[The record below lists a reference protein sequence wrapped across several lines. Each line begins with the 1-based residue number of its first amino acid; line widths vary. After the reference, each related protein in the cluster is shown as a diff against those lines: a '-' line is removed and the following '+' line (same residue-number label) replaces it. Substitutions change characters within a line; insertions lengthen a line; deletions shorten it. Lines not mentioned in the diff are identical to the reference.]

1 MPLRSMTGFA
11 QVKGELLRQTEG
23 SLSSPPTASTSL
35 SSPSSAQ
42 GNGHLAFALSLKS
55 VNHRF
60 LDLHFRFPSGSDS
73 IEMQL
78 RRLLKEKIAR
88 GHVEVTLSLE
98 RGGGEALALNRPLV
112 SAYIAAFRAAA
123 GEFGVPSDP
132 DLNSIL
138 RIPGALDSA
147 PSPDDGALE
156 TAVMARVG
164 EVLDN
169 LNQMREQEGRSIER
183 ELRDRMAHLGEAVK
197 SVQLHRRTVLQSYL
211 ERLQSRLQELLGSS
225 ADQERVLQEA
235 ALLVDRSDI
244 QEEIVRLESHVQHFL
259 GLLDEPGEVGKK
271 LDFLLQEMNR
281 EANTLLSKTSGLA
294 GDALKITEAGL
305 VMKAEIEKS
314 REQVQNLE

>member
-1 MPLRSMTGFA
+1 MTGFA
-11 QVKGELLRQTEG
+11 QVKGELISPAE
-23 SLSSPPTASTSL
+23 SSVSPAPGPPSMSSTT
-35 SSPSSAQ
+35 Q

-60 LDLHFRFPSGSDS
+60 LDLHFRLPSGSDS
-73 IEMQL
+73 LEMQL

-98 RGGGEALALNRPLV
+98 RGSGETLALNRPLV

-123 GEFGVPSDP
+123 GEFAIPAEP
-132 DLNSIL
+132 DLNTIL
-138 RIPGALDSA
+138 RIPGALDTASE
-147 PSPDDGALE
+147 PKDGALE
-156 TAVMARVG
+156 SAVMARVG
-164 EVLDN
+164 EALDR
-169 LNQMREQEGRSIER
+169 LNQMREQEGRSIEQ
-183 ELRDRMAHLGEAVK
+183 ELRGRMAHLREAVK
-197 SVQLHRRTVLQSYL
+197 TVELHRRTVLQSHV
-211 ERLQSRLQELLGSS
+211 ERLQSRLQDLLGAS
-225 ADQERVLQEA
+225 ADRERVLQEA

-244 QEEIVRLESHVQHFL
+244 QEEIVRLENHVQHFL
-259 GLLDEPGEVGKK
+259 GLLDERGEVGKK

-294 GDALKITEAGL
+294 GEALKITEAGL